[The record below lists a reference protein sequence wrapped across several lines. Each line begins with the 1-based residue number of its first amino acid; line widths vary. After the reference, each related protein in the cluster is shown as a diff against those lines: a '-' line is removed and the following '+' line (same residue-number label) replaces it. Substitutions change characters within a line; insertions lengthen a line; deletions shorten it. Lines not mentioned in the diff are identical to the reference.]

1 MRSLAIVVLAA
12 GCSFPE
18 KTLTAKQGPLA
29 CLGQPLPSTAP
40 SQVTITG
47 VMADPY
53 TGMPIAGAAV
63 EGFLVG
69 ATAPIF
75 TVTSSA
81 TGEFT
86 RDQGTGGTPRET
98 YLRVA
103 PNGYLPT
110 YYYPA
115 TPIAGDVEARM
126 SLFTSTELGV
136 IGQVAQVTLDPG
148 KVTFLIGVV
157 DCNGDPV
164 AGATVSS
171 DPPGQ
176 VRYFANDTPSPSAI
190 STDAKT
196 GSAMIANVPA
206 SNTTISAT
214 LGGMALRSYDLE
226 GVAGAI
232 MEPLIQP

>member
-1 MRSLAIVVLAA
+1 MRAWILLMLAA

-18 KTLTAKQGPLA
+18 KTLTAKTAPLA
-29 CLGQPLPSTAP
+29 CLGKPLPSTAP
-40 SQVTITG
+40 AQVTIDG
-47 VMADPY
+47 QLADPY
-53 TGMPIAGAAV
+53 KGTPIAGATV

-69 ATAPIF
+69 APAPIF
-75 TVTSSA
+75 TSTSDP
-81 TGEFT
+81 TGAFT

-110 YYYPA
+110 YYYPP
-115 TPIAGDVEARM
+115 TPVSSDIEVRL
-126 SLFTSTELGV
+126 SLFTAMELGV
-136 IGQVAQVTLDPG
+136 IGQVAQVNLDPA

-157 DCNGDPV
+157 DCNGDPI
-164 AGATVSS
+164 AGATVTTN
-171 DPPGQ
+171 PPGDI
-176 VRYFANDTPSPSAI
+176 RYFANDTPSADAI
-190 STDAKT
+190 STDART

-206 SNTTISAT
+206 SNTMISAT
-214 LGGMALRSYDLE
+214 LNGMALRSYSLE